1 MLREFVCSFLVLCFS
16 VKVCPSTTI
25 DLQARCVRTAG
36 FLFSHEICFA
46 HDTQG
51 RALSTAPLLDS
62 APDAEQIKFDRLVNE
77 MRSAHGSVH
86 HLIENVHADCE
97 LARETASFQLYLERH
112 LAGKLICSPW
122 CIRGLTDSLA
132 ASALSADGGSAVPP
146 RRRAS
151 PSSSA
156 SSGSTASIYP
166 IYMHTGWGSSV
177 SSGSSAPVK
186 RALHSTTRAPP
197 GAN

>member
-86 HLIENVHADCE
+86 QPPPD
-97 LARETASFQLYLERH
+97 RKR
-112 LAGKLICSPW
+112 
-122 CIRGLTDSLA
+122 
-132 ASALSADGGSAVPP
+132 P
-146 RRRAS
+146 RRLRAG
-151 PSSSA
+151 P
-156 SSGSTASIYP
+156 
-166 IYMHTGWGSSV
+166 
-177 SSGSSAPVK
+177 
-186 RALHSTTRAPP
+186 RAGLLPALP
-197 GAN
+197 